1 MRNESGP
8 YSVLVLYD
16 ALDAKRL
23 AYYQTVSCVAFSLIQ
38 SRSSRNDYVLN
49 GE

>member
-16 ALDAKRL
+16 ALGAKRL
-23 AYYQTVSCVAFSLIQ
+23 AYYQSFMRCIFSYSKSLF
-38 SRSSRNDYVLN
+38 
-49 GE
+49 